1 MVAFLF
7 GLFIFLFIGVGAF
20 KLFGAKKMGKF
31 FIFGILAWAGALI
44 TQVLILKFFMV
55 GGPQGVAILVLLG
68 IAIFVIMAIFLAF
81 RTTAKVFGGKSVA
94 KFMLFTFG
102 IIIFIIIAI
111 GGVVFFAKSFLG
123 FS

>member
-1 MVAFLF
+1 MIAFLF

-44 TQVLILKFFMV
+44 IQVLIFKFFIV
-55 GGPQGVAILVLLG
+55 GGPQGVAVLILLG
-68 IAIFVIMAIFLAF
+68 IAIFVIVAIFLIF

-94 KFMLFTFG
+94 KFMLLALG
-102 IIIFIIIAI
+102 IIIFIAIMI
-111 GGVVFFAKSFLG
+111 GGVVLFAKSFLG